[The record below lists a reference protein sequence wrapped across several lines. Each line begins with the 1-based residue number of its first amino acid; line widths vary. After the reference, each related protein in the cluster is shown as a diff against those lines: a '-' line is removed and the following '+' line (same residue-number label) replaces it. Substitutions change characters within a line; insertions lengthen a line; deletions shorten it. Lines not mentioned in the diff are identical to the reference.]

1 MDPKTP
7 SSYTGSRLLWSLG
20 LHSSG
25 IIAYQLVL
33 MQLISIMQWY
43 HFAYMIISI
52 AMLGFGASGTVISLF
67 RKKLLENYSWLLP
80 SLIALTGF
88 LMILSFHLARHP
100 SFQFDLYL
108 LFVDRSQFGIL
119 VINYILYFLPFFTGA
134 LVIGLIFIENAG
146 QIGKFYFSNLLGSG
160 AGGILAVII
169 LSNLFPVITLPLI
182 SVIPLVASLLL
193 LNKRKIVLQ
202 ITTIF
207 ITLFTAL
214 WFLIS
219 PGQVPVSEY
228 KSLSKTL
235 NLPEAKIIFSK
246 PDARGLIEVVESPA
260 LRYAPALSLTFTGS
274 VPVKKNVFINGN
286 FYGAIPIYARGKK
299 NIHDFTTEALPF
311 IMQSRDKVLVIN
323 AATGNSIAHALQN
336 ESKQITAIL
345 EIKGVKEIMKGEF
358 AGESGYLFHNDSVN
372 VLYQDS
378 RQYLASSK
386 TDPYDLIILPRL
398 ESFGGSTGLQALD
411 EDYTLTLE
419 AFGKMWDKLSPEG
432 VISITTWVDYPPRTV
447 LKIAATLGETL
458 RRNNI
463 ENPSEHIAA
472 IRSWGTITFALKKS
486 AITKEETS
494 RIREFSSKM
503 LFDPLFLPNIEDDE
517 REQFNMLEN
526 RSLIQY
532 LDKIILEAR
541 TTFPDEYDF
550 YIHPATDDKP
560 YFQRFLKI
568 SSIKNI
574 TREFGMDNLPFLEL
588 GYIIVWITLIQSSV
602 LAFVFIIL
610 PLFRLK
616 GKSLG
621 KPATLL
627 YFGALGLGY
636 MFVEIIL
643 IQRFILYFGHP
654 VYAISA
660 VISTMMI
667 ASGAGSLL
675 SGKFSDPARIS
686 GLSAIA
692 IGFILFIYGLFLTP
706 ILTFTIEN
714 HFIIKFIIALI
725 LIAVPSFF
733 MGMPFPSGIR
743 ILHNSDSKQ
752 IPWAWGINGC
762 LSVIATSLA
771 TLVAVESG
779 FRLVIWS
786 AMGLYLVASFIFWK
800 WKVFTR

>member
-1 MDPKTP
+1 MYSKTTP
-7 SSYTGSRLLWSLG
+7 SLKGSRLLWSLG
-20 LHSSG
+20 LLSSG

-80 SLIALTGF
+80 SLTALTGL
-88 LMILSFHLARHP
+88 LMLLSFRLARHP
-100 SFQFDLYL
+100 SLQFDLYL
-108 LFVDRSQFGIL
+108 LFVDQSQFGIL
-119 VINYILYFLPFFTGA
+119 AIKYILYFLPFFTGA

-146 QIGKFYFSNLLGSG
+146 QIGKYYFSNLLGSG
-160 AGGILAVII
+160 AGGVLAVII
-169 LSNLFPVITLPLI
+169 LSTLFPVITLPLVSI
-182 SVIPLVASLLL
+182 IPLAASLLL
-193 LNKRKIVLQ
+193 LNNKKIGIQVTS
-202 ITTIF
+202 IMVTFFAVI
-207 ITLFTAL
+207 
-214 WFLIS
+214 WFLVS

-235 NLPEAKIIFSK
+235 NLPDATVIYSR

-260 LRYAPALSLTFTGS
+260 LRYAPALSLTFTGP

-286 FYGAIPIYARGKK
+286 LYGAIPQFDRSNP
-299 NIHDFTTEALPF
+299 NIHDHTTEALPF
-311 IMQSRDKVLVIN
+311 IMQQRDKALVLN

-336 ESKQITAIL
+336 GSSQITAIV
-345 EIKGVKEIMKGEF
+345 EVMGVKEIMKGKF
-358 AGESGYLFHNDSVN
+358 AGESGFLFQNDSVN

-378 RQYLASSK
+378 RQYLASAN
-386 TDPYDLIILPRL
+386 TDAYDLIILPRL
-398 ESFGGSTGLQALD
+398 ESFGGSTGLEALD

-419 AFGKMWDKLSPEG
+419 AFDRMWDKLSPEG

-458 RRNNI
+458 RRNNV
-463 ENPSEHIAA
+463 ENPRDHIAA
-472 IRSWGTITFALKKS
+472 VRSWGTITFALKKS
-486 AITKEETS
+486 PITVEETS
-494 RIREFSSKM
+494 RIREFSNKM
-503 LFDPLFLPNIEDDE
+503 LFDPLFLPDIQDDE
-517 REQFNMLEN
+517 REQFNILEN

-532 LDKIILEAR
+532 LDEIILVPGS
-541 TTFPDEYDF
+541 TMPDEYDF

-568 SSIKNI
+568 SSLQSISG
-574 TREFGMDNLPFLEL
+574 RFGIENLPFLEL

-602 LAFVFIIL
+602 LAFVLIIL
-610 PLFRLK
+610 PLFRFR
-616 GKSLG
+616 GKSRG
-621 KPATLL
+621 KPANLI

-675 SGKFSDPARIS
+675 SGKFHDPARIS

-692 IGFILFIYGLFLTP
+692 IVLILFIYGLFLTP

-714 HFIIKFIIALI
+714 HFIIKLIIALI

-743 ILHNSDSKQ
+743 ILYNSDTRQ

-779 FRLVIWS
+779 FRIVIWA
-786 AMGLYLVASFIFWK
+786 AMGLYLVASFVFWR
-800 WKVFTR
+800 WKVLAR